1 MSTKYVIERQMIYDF
16 YKRSPIDIVGEFDSF
31 YEALEVLEEE
41 AYLYS
46 NNKNVAIVIS
56 RYESDDNHQDYEY
69 WERDILVG
77 FYGVDAAEHLYVPN
91 KKKKYGLIVF

>member
-1 MSTKYVIERQMIYDF
+1 MSTKYVVERQMVYDF

-31 YEALEVLEEE
+31 YDALEVLEEE

-46 NNKNVAIVIS
+46 NNKNVTIVIS
-56 RYESDDNHQDYEY
+56 RYESDDNYQDYEY

-77 FYGVDAAEHLYVPN
+77 FYGVDAAEHLYVPI
-91 KKKKYGLIVF
+91 KKKKYGLVVF